1 MMRPVIYR
9 MELAMSNLD
18 LTMLVL
24 PLVFMVHEYEE
35 IIMFEP
41 WLRSNREELRRRF
54 PRFAQ
59 FFERSGYFDYSTS
72 TFAIGTA
79 HEFLLVAVIS
89 TLAVW
94 QGVYAWWFAA
104 FSAHFVHL
112 IIHFIQWIVYRKY
125 VPVIVSTILSL
136 PYCLYALSEFIHASL
151 LSPSQICL
159 WGLIGIVGMVLSVCS
174 AFFIMAKVH
183 RTSSRM

>member
-1 MMRPVIYR
+1 MMRPIIYR

-94 QGVYAWWFAA
+94 QGVYAGGLLRFP
-104 FSAHFVHL
+104 HTL
-112 IIHFIQWIVYRKY
+112 Y
-125 VPVIVSTILSL
+125 ILS
-136 PYCLYALSEFIHASL
+136 YTLSSGSCIGSMSL
-151 LSPSQICL
+151 
-159 WGLIGIVGMVLSVCS
+159 
-174 AFFIMAKVH
+174 
-183 RTSSRM
+183 SS

>member
-1 MMRPVIYR
+1 

-79 HEFLLVAVIS
+79 HEFLLVAIIS

-136 PYCLYALSEFIHASL
+136 SLPYCLPALSEFIHASL

-174 AFFIMAKVH
+174 ASFIMAKVH